1 MKKVTEDELKNI
13 NALREALIEIIST
26 VGELHLNKLVLSKQ
40 LDVIDSNIKMQE
52 NKFSEFQEKER
63 VLYQKLQETYGTGVV
78 DMETG
83 EITE

>member
-40 LDVIDSNIKMQE
+40 LDVIDINIKMQE

>member
-1 MKKVTEDELKNI
+1 MKKVTENELKNI

-40 LDVIDSNIKMQE
+40 LDVIDSNIKIQE

-63 VLYQKLQETYGTGVV
+63 VLYQKLQETYGTGIV

>member
-40 LDVIDSNIKMQE
+40 LDVIDSNIKIQE

-63 VLYQKLQETYGTGVV
+63 VLYQKLQETYGAGVV